1 MNDWDKILEDFARKC
16 KGGAPD
22 MTNPRHLALLRESLL
37 KFGWN
42 ENATNEFVGNLRES
56 EEIVTEGT
64 NKRLSYD
71 KVGKKLAK
79 IKSIE
84 QQGTVDEK
92 VYGDITPDKFIK
104 RIKTTFKGATN
115 VKSYDAG
122 DTVQEPTGS
131 GKGAPKRMSS
141 KARWFTWKWDGNNY
155 DIGLMPM
162 SAGGRGTK
170 QTKDQELSW
179 MLVLSGMQYLHP
191 LTPDSMGKSTF
202 ISALLDSAVYDRIDG
217 VNKSTAEGLAA
228 FLEENDSWY
237 KAHVKQCEKFIKDIS
252 NKQPKKYVK
261 DSSTLQVNT
270 IAKKLYNQ
278 DHGGSLD
285 TDKWN
290 PADIWLQYGKL
301 NTSAKTLNEYNNWIL
316 DSLTDG
322 TGWVGVSLKKG
333 KGGIGIVNDKVRPAY
348 KVTGVDT
355 KYGGLLS
362 QGVTFNYKGKDLDG
376 FGLNFR
382 IFQGRSDELIRGEV
396 IKKDAE
402 AVQGKAKLT
411 EFDSFKKG
419 IYSDVKAVYKTNVKL
434 VSIPGKKTKQWVFD
448 GAKGK
453 KNFSTVKTAFGKIK
467 KAAFDNNM
475 HGDWGSAFDDESKF
489 LERLNTHPKIMKKKE
504 GQVKA
509 ALNARFQTIVLGSI
523 VTQMSTKNLQKIM
536 VGMLLYGKSE
546 SAWSAAH
553 WKAQ

>member
-1 MNDWDKILEDFARKC
+1 MNDWDKILKDFARKC

-22 MTNPRHLALLRESLL
+22 MTNSRHLALLRESLI
-37 KFGWN
+37 KFGWK
-42 ENATNEFVGNLRES
+42 ENATNEFIGNLREG

-64 NKRLSYD
+64 NKKLSYSD
-71 KVGKKLAK
+71 VGKKLAK

-84 QQGTVDEK
+84 QQGTVDK
-92 VYGDITPDKFIK
+92 KIYGDISPVEFIK

-141 KARWFTWKWDGNNY
+141 KARWFTWKWKGNNY
-155 DIGLMPM
+155 DIGLMPK
-162 SAGGRGTK
+162 SAGGRGSN

-179 MLVLSGMQYLHP
+179 MLVLSGMQYGGNPKNKEEFLS
-191 LTPDSMGKSTF
+191 LLVSNSSVYGK
-202 ISALLDSAVYDRIDG
+202 IDG
-217 VNKSTAEGLAA
+217 VNQNTAEGLAA

-237 KAHVKQCEKFIKDIS
+237 NAHVKQCEKFIKKINND
-252 NKQPKKYVK
+252 QPIKYVK
-261 DSSTLQVNT
+261 DSSTLSVNT
-270 IAKKLYNQ
+270 IAQKLYKQ
-278 DHGGSLD
+278 DFGGKTLD

-290 PADIWLQYGKL
+290 PADIWLQYGSVKKSA
-301 NTSAKTLNEYNNWIL
+301 TSLNEYNNWIM
-316 DSLTDG
+316 DSLKNG
-322 TGWVGVSLKKG
+322 SGWVGVSLKKG
-333 KGGIGIVNDKVRPAY
+333 GGKVGIVNNIMRPEY
-348 KVTGVDT
+348 KVTGLET

-362 QGVTFNYKGKDLDG
+362 QGVTFNYKGTDLDG

-396 IKKDAE
+396 IKKGAE

-411 EFDSFKKG
+411 EFDTFKKG
-419 IYSDVKAVYKTNVKL
+419 IYSAVKGVYKTNVKL
-434 VSIPGKKTKQWVFD
+434 DKKTKKFVFD
-448 GAKGK
+448 GATGK

-467 KAAFDNNM
+467 NASYGTQ
-475 HGDWGSAFDDESKF
+475 HGDWKSAFGSEKAF
-489 LERLNTHPKIMKKKE
+489 LDRLNTHPKIMKKKE
-504 GQVKA
+504 GQIKS

-523 VTQMSTKNLQKIM
+523 VTHMSNKDLQKVM

-546 SAWSAAH
+546 SSWSAAH

>member
-1 MNDWDKILEDFARKC
+1 
-16 KGGAPD
+16 
-22 MTNPRHLALLRESLL
+22 
-37 KFGWN
+37 
-42 ENATNEFVGNLRES
+42 
-56 EEIVTEGT
+56 
-64 NKRLSYD
+64 
-71 KVGKKLAK
+71 
-79 IKSIE
+79 
-84 QQGTVDEK
+84 
-92 VYGDITPDKFIK
+92 
-104 RIKTTFKGATN
+104 
-115 VKSYDAG
+115 
-122 DTVQEPTGS
+122 
-131 GKGAPKRMSS
+131 MSS
-141 KARWFTWKWDGNNY
+141 KARWFTWKWKGNNY
-155 DIGLMPM
+155 DIGLLPK
-162 SAGGRGTK
+162 STGGRGTK

-191 LTPDSMGKSTF
+191 DTPDSMDKSTF
-202 ISALLDSAVYDRIDG
+202 LSVLLDPEVYDRIDG
-217 VNKSTAEGLAA
+217 VNESTAKGLAA

-237 KAHVKQCEKFIKDIS
+237 KAHVKQCEKFIHDINNS
-252 NKQPKKYVK
+252 QPMKYVK

-270 IAKKLYNQ
+270 IAKKLYNK

-285 TDKWN
+285 IDKWN

-301 NTSAKTLNEYNNWIL
+301 NTSAETLGEYNNWIL
-316 DSLTDG
+316 DSLKDG

-333 KGGIGIVNDKVRPAY
+333 KGGIGIVNDTVRPAY

-362 QGVTFNYKGKDLDG
+362 QGVTFNYRGKDLDG

-382 IFQGRSDELIRGEV
+382 IFQGRSDELVRGEV
-396 IKKDAE
+396 IKKGAE

-419 IYSDVKAVYKTNVKL
+419 IYSAVKGVYKTNVKL

-453 KNFSTVKTAFGKIK
+453 KNFNTVKAAYKTVK
-467 KAAFDNNM
+467 KNGAAFDNNM
-475 HGDWGSAFDDESKF
+475 HGDWTTAFGSQKAF
-489 LERLNTHPKIMKKKE
+489 LERLNTNKKIMKKKE
-504 GQVKA
+504 GQVKS
-509 ALNARFQTIVLGSI
+509 ALNARFQTTVLGSI
-523 VTQMSTKNLQKIM
+523 VTQMSNKELQDIM

>member
-1 MNDWDKILEDFARKC
+1 MNQNWDKILKDFSHKC
-16 KGGAPD
+16 KGGAPNLK
-22 MTNPRHLALLRESLL
+22 NPTHLQFLRESLI
-37 KFGWN
+37 KFGWTK
-42 ENATNEFVGNLRES
+42 NATNEFIGNLRES

-162 SAGGRGTK
+162 SAGGRGTT

-179 MLVLSGMQYLHP
+179 LLVLSGMQYGGDPTTKEEFL
-191 LTPDSMGKSTF
+191 S
-202 ISALLDSAVYDRIDG
+202 LLVSNSSVYDKIEG
-217 VNKSTAEGLAA
+217 VNQTTAMGLAA
-228 FLEENDSWY
+228 FLENNDSWY
-237 KAHVKQCEKFIKDIS
+237 ESNVKQCKKFMAAIND
-252 NKQPKKYVK
+252 NQPVKYVK
-261 DSSTLQVNT
+261 DSSTLPVNT
-270 IAKKLYNQ
+270 IAQKLYKQDFGKKL
-278 DHGGSLD
+278 DL
-285 TDKWN
+285 DKWN
-290 PADIWLQYGKL
+290 PADIWLQYGSVNKSA
-301 NTSAKTLNEYNNWIL
+301 TSLNEYNNWIM
-316 DSLTDG
+316 DSLKNG

-333 KGGIGIVNDKVRPAY
+333 KGGIGIVNNIMRPEY
-348 KVTGVDT
+348 KVTGLET

-382 IFQGRSDELIRGEV
+382 IFQGSSTELIRGEV
-396 IKKDAE
+396 IKKGGE
-402 AVQGKAKLT
+402 AVQGKATLKV
-411 EFDSFKKG
+411 FDDFQSG
-419 IYSDVKAVYKTNVKL
+419 IYSEVKKVSGVSVKL
-434 VSIPGKKTKQWVFD
+434 DKKTKEWVFD

-475 HGDWGSAFDDESKF
+475 HGNWGSAFGSEKAF
-489 LERLNTHPKIMKKKE
+489 LDRLNTHPKIMKKKE